1 MATSGRVYTGYIAD
15 SRFYVE
21 WAQSKQDVEGN
32 YTVISYTIGLN
43 NGDWWYTNALKI
55 NSVVINGSTVL
66 SNKTYSNITAQGDVV
81 LATGTATIYHGDD
94 GSKSFSI
101 SISGWG
107 YDEGTVSGSD
117 SWTLTTIPRK
127 TDISLSASSVYFGNN
142 ITINCPKKA
151 SGFTNKLYYKINSGS
166 WVLINAN
173 AGNSH
178 VFNVAMSLIANI
190 PNDMSCTFTIECD
203 TYNGSTFIGSS
214 TKTFTASV
222 PSSART
228 APKLNKTAILL
239 RDESVTITLEPHAGT
254 WQHVIAYSMGNAS
267 GYIQSTMTTNKSFTF
282 TPSIELAQQIPS
294 ATSGNVTITVYTY
307 NGSGTLVGSTTAT
320 LKVTVPD
327 DIVPTISGIEV
338 EEAVQLVQDNFD
350 GFVQNLSQLLVSVAS
365 SGAQGSTIA
374 SCKTTVDGISYLG
387 TEFTSGVITNSGESL
402 PISAVVTD
410 TRGRTSAVFTVNI
423 KVIEYIYPSVSLDVD
438 VVTGKVIINL
448 AGAVSSVKEQNTRQL
463 ELMYRAVTEETYTRE
478 VIPLD
483 AWSFDMSI
491 ERNID
496 ASEVTYELIAVLT
509 DKIETVTAAML
520 TGKVLM
526 SRRAGGTGVTFG
538 GEAET
543 DGLVSKWNASFSKD
557 IAVDGTAEFDGGA
570 IVNNTLMVS
579 GVDHTIT
586 EEEYAELEALIASIS
601 VGGG

>member
-1 MATSGRVYTGYIAD
+1 MATSGRVYTGYITD

-21 WAQSKQDVEGN
+21 WAQSKQDVAGN
-32 YTVISYTIGLN
+32 YTDISYTIGLN

-55 NSVVINGSTVL
+55 HSVVIDGSTVL

-81 LATGTATIYHGDD
+81 LATGTKRIYHGDD
-94 GSKSFSI
+94 GAKTLSI

-107 YDEGTVSGSD
+107 YDSGNVSGSD

-127 TDISLSASSVYFGNN
+127 TDISLSASSVNFGNN

-214 TKTFTASV
+214 TKTFTANVS
-222 PSSART
+222 SSART
-228 APKLNKTAILL
+228 APKLNKAAILL
-239 RDESVTITLEPHAGT
+239 RDESVSITLEPHAGT
-254 WQHVIAYSMGNAS
+254 WQHIIAYSIGNAS
-267 GYIQSTMTTNKSFTF
+267 GYIQSTKTTNKSFTF
-282 TPSIELAQQIPS
+282 TPSIDLAQQIPS
-294 ATSGNVTITVYTY
+294 ATSGDLAITVYTY
-307 NGSGTLVGSTTAT
+307 NGSGTLVGSTSAS
-320 LKVTVPD
+320 LKVMVPE
-327 DIVPTISGIEV
+327 DIVPTISALEV

-350 GFVQNLSQLLVSVAS
+350 GFVQNLSQLLVSVVS
-365 SGAQGSTIA
+365 SGAQGSSIV
-374 SCKTTVDGISYLG
+374 SCKTTVNGISYLG
-387 TEFTSGVITNSGESL
+387 TEFTSGVITEAGDSI
-402 PISAVVTD
+402 PVSAVVTD
-410 TRGRTSAVFTVNI
+410 TRGRTSSIFTVNI
-423 KVIEYIYPSVSLDVD
+423 KVIEYAFPSIALDVD

-448 AGAVSSVKEQNTRQL
+448 AGAVSPVEEQNMRHL
-463 ELMYRAVTEETYTRE
+463 ELMYRSVTDEAYTKE
-478 VIPLD
+478 IIALNT
-483 AWSFDMSI
+483 WIFDMAF

-496 ASEVTYELIAVLT
+496 ATESTYEFIAVLS
-509 DKIETVTAAML
+509 DKIGPAEASML

-538 GEAET
+538 GEAEL
-543 DGLVSKWNASFSKD
+543 DGLVSNWDTVLKKSL
-557 IAVDGTAEFDGGA
+557 T
-570 IVNNTLMVS
+570 VS

-601 VGGG
+601 VGGLG

>member
-15 SRFYVE
+15 SRFYVD
-21 WAQSKQDVEGN
+21 WVQSRQDVAGN
-32 YTVISYTIGLN
+32 YTVISYTIGIN

-117 SWTLTTIPRK
+117 SWPLTTIPRK

-166 WVLINAN
+166 WVTINAN
-173 AGNSH
+173 AGNSQ

-254 WQHVIAYSMGNAS
+254 WQHIIAYSMGNAS
-267 GYIQSTMTTNKSFTF
+267 GYIQATKTTNKSFTF

-294 ATSGNVTITVYTY
+294 ALSGTVTITVYTY

-338 EEAVQLVQDNFD
+338 EEAVQLVQDNFE

-448 AGAVSSVKEQNTRQL
+448 AGAVSSVEEQNTRQL
-463 ELMYRAVTEETYTRE
+463 KLMYRAVTDETYTSE

-496 ASEVTYELIAVLT
+496 ASEVTYEFIAVLA
-509 DKIETVTAAML
+509 DKIETVTATML

-538 GEAET
+538 GEAKI
-543 DGLVSKWNASFSKD
+543 DGLVCNWDTVLKK
-557 IAVDGTAEFDGGA
+557 GLT
-570 IVNNTLMVS
+570 VS